1 MKIRKFAASA
11 MAAVMLAASCVMPAS
26 AENTAGSGDVD
37 CNGTVNIADAV
48 MLARFCAEDQGSG
61 ITAQGK
67 LNADLNGDGDVTSED
82 SSVLLKQLAG
92 LAAPAPGPILAKNLL
107 DTLSEHDSP
116 SIVFLDDN
124 FTKVHNGFAAT
135 LLEACAEEKPGKN
148 IMISPMSVALAL
160 GMTANG
166 AKGKTLEEF
175 DTVFGYSQ
183 MMPVVDPEEGAVL
196 SDETP
201 LDVFNEYCAGWL
213 TTQDE
218 DILRTANSVWFR
230 DDESM
235 IHVPE
240 AFLQTLEAYYQAEAY
255 SAPFDDT
262 TVSDINSWVNEK
274 TDGMIPKIIEKLSPQ
289 AAMLLI
295 NALCFEADW
304 ATQYKDY
311 QVRDED
317 FTCADGST
325 VTAQMM
331 YDDEYEYLHDA
342 NAQGFVKRYI
352 GPYSFIGVL
361 PNEGVSLAEYLDSLA
376 DGGLQNLLDSRDYA
390 MVRTGLPKFEFDY
403 SASLK
408 EILPALGM
416 SGAFTEGQADF
427 TGLNDA
433 PGVDTWISD
442 VLHKTYISL
451 DESGTRAAAVTAVE
465 MGVNA
470 AAPQEMKEVIL
481 NRPFLFMIYDETNH
495 VPVFIGTVN
504 TPGDA
509 QD

>member
-1 MKIRKFAASA
+1 MRFKQFAASA
-11 MAAVMLAASCVMPAS
+11 MAALMLCASCVMPVS
-26 AENTAGSGDVD
+26 AEENVVSGDVD
-37 CNGTVNIADAV
+37 CSGTVNIADAV
-48 MLARFCAEDQGSG
+48 MLARFCAEDAESG

-67 LNADLNGDGDVTSED
+67 LNADLNGDGDVTAAD
-82 SSVLLKQLAG
+82 TTALLDLLAG
-92 LAAPAPGPILAKNLL
+92 ITVTEPAPFRAVNLL

-135 LLEACAEEKPGKN
+135 LLEACAEEQPGKN
-148 IMISPMSVALAL
+148 IMISPMSVSLAL

-166 AKGKTLEEF
+166 AKGKTLDEF
-175 DTVFGYSQ
+175 DSVFGYSQ
-183 MMPVVDPEEGAVL
+183 MMPVADLEEGAVL

-274 TDGMIPKIIEKLSPQ
+274 TDGMIPEIIRQLSPQ
-289 AAMLLI
+289 SAMLLI

-361 PNEGVSLAEYLDSLA
+361 PNEGVTLA
-376 DGGLQNLLDSRDYA
+376 DYIDQLAGGGLQNLLDSREYG
-390 MVRTGLPKFEFDY
+390 MVRAGLPKFEFDY

-451 DESGTRAAAVTAVE
+451 DESGTRAAAVTAVV
-465 MGVNA
+465 MDVNA

-504 TPGDA
+504 TIED
-509 QD
+509 